1 MDANDYQIIRQL
13 FDDYLRMY
21 SSRDDRLTAYF
32 SEDFSG
38 FTGGGDFLVKN
49 REEWV
54 AIARQDFAQV
64 KDPIRIEL
72 KDLAIQVLAETIAV
86 ATGFLTIHLPI
97 EDHILS
103 KETARLVLIFHLETA
118 GWKISH
124 SSISIPYHLV
134 REGEIY
140 PMKELVD
147 RNLFLEKLVAE
158 RTNQLSE
165 ANDNLQQTNE
175 KLAREIAE
183 HQQTEAALK
192 NSLSLLEASL
202 ESTADGIL
210 IVDSQGK
217 IAQWNRKFV
226 EMWMIPQQLLFDR
239 DDEKVIDSIVSQ
251 IVDPGLFIDNVR
263 RLYEQPEQSSFD
275 RIEFFDGR
283 IFERYSQPQRIK
295 DAIVGRVWSF
305 RDITAR
311 TQAAEEKAKL
321 EAVNR
326 QFQKTESL
334 SCMAGA
340 IAHHFNNQLG
350 VVIGGLEMA
359 ISDLPRDAKNFK
371 MLTAA
376 KQGADKAVQVSRLML
391 TYLGQT
397 TGKHTPQDLSEICR
411 QSLPLLQ
418 AAIPKETI
426 FLTDL
431 PSPGPTISAN
441 ANQIQQALT
450 NLITNAWEAGDNN
463 PGDIRLTVRTVS
475 PTDISAIHHFPIDFH
490 SQDLP
495 YACLEITDV
504 GCGIADEDI
513 EKIFDPFF
521 SSKFPGRGL
530 GLPTVLGIVK
540 SHSGVVTVHS
550 KIRQGSTFRVYFPVC
565 GKEIALQPLDTKVQP
580 LSKEG
585 VGTVLLVEDEEMVRN
600 MAETMLTT
608 LGSKVLL
615 AKDGI
620 EAVEVFKRYKDEIG
634 VVLCDLSMPRM
645 NGWETLSA
653 LRRIR
658 PDIPV
663 VIVSGYDESKTSND
677 NHSEHAHIFLHKPY
691 QMAELKDAVTR
702 AMRGD

>member
-54 AIARQDFAQV
+54 AITRQDFAQV

-226 EMWMIPQQLLFDR
+226 EMWMIPQQLLFGR

-359 ISDLPRDAKNFK
+359 ISDLPRNAKNFK

>member
-54 AIARQDFAQV
+54 AITRQDFAQV

-226 EMWMIPQQLLFDR
+226 EMWMIPQQLLFGR